1 MSTTKFNSFLNQQNK
16 RVTTVTKIE
25 KLAPIVAKWEG
36 GYVDD
41 PLDRGGATNMGVTIA
56 TWRLLGYD
64 KNGDGVI
71 DKKDMKLLSKDDF
84 KYVLRRYWNKWQ
96 ADKIQNQSIAN
107 ILVDW
112 YWGSGKWGIVIPQRD
127 LLGFKGKDIDGVV
140 GNLTLGRLNKLIQ
153 ENPKKVF
160 DDIFSLRVKFLHT
173 IVNNSVRAY
182 EKKIGRKAT
191 QKERL
196 KNTQERFLKGWL
208 NRLNDFKFAE

>member
-1 MSTTKFNSFLNQQNK
+1 MSTTKFNSFLNLETK
-16 RVTTVTKIE
+16 RAATFSKIE

-41 PLDRGGATNMGVTIA
+41 PMDRGGATNMGITINA
-56 TWRLLGYD
+56 WRLLGYD
-64 KNGDGVI
+64 KNNDGII
-71 DKKDMKLLSKDDF
+71 DKTDMKLLTKDDF
-84 KYVLRRYWNKWQ
+84 KFVLRKYWNKWQ
-96 ADKIQNQSIAN
+96 ADKIINQSIAN

-127 LLGFKGKDIDGVV
+127 LLGFKGDDIDGVV
-140 GNLTLGRLNKLIQ
+140 GNGTLTRLNTKIQ

-160 DDIFSLRVKFLHT
+160 DEIFALRVKYLHT